1 MGIISTLADLGSVGS
16 TTKWALSAYKSL
28 KSKNKTIK
36 DADIY
41 QIMMLERYKKIKIKP
56 KEKFEYYRGDKFMVY
71 QGQVA
76 EYHAGLTG
84 LIIEILNVE
93 ADLWR
98 NNVKALIEILKPL
111 STRMLKETDLSNKT
125 KYGELSIFKIDGNF
139 EMEWIKF
146 IMDNYKRVDI
156 YRNYDSPTKEE
167 FYNNALKL
175 IKKNKT

>member
-16 TTKWALSAYKSL
+16 TTKWALKAYKNL
-28 KSKNKTIK
+28 KSKNKK
-36 DADIY
+36 MSDAEIY
-41 QIMMLERYKKIKIKP
+41 QVMMLERYKKIEIKP

-71 QGQVA
+71 QGQIA

-98 NNVKALIEILKPL
+98 NNLKAQIAMLKPL

-139 EMEWIKF
+139 EMKWIKF
-146 IMDNYKRVDI
+146 IMENYKRVGI
-156 YRNYDSPTKEE
+156 YHNYDSPTKEE
-167 FYNNALKL
+167 FYNNALRLFKNT
-175 IKKNKT
+175 KK